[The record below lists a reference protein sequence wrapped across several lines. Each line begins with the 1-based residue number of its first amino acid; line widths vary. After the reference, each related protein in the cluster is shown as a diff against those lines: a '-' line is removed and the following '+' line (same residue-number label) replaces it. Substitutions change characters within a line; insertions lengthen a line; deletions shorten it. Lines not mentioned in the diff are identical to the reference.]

1 MVKGGTYGS
10 YMYSPRYVNFYH
22 NTYSGNTYGVYLGTT
37 TATGAKATHLDIR
50 NNIYVSNTNYA
61 IYVPTEPDSMIAL
74 DYNVYNTNGSN
85 LAYWA
90 GAKST
95 LSAWQTSNPTLN
107 ASSVDQPVTFMGT
120 DDLHLITGANN
131 LGTPISSVTT
141 DIDGD
146 VRSTTT
152 PDIGADEYTP
162 IADDARIEDILGAS
176 GGCGDSTIAIY
187 VAFQNFGLDTITSM
201 SAEVKVTDPNANVT
215 TLTATYAGALAP
227 LDYDTVMVGTINT
240 YAGGTYSFLGY
251 TQLANDGR
259 TSNDT
264 MNFSSYYLPFEPVVT
279 GMVDTVCA
287 SQDSVTLAA
296 VAVPGTTYGW
306 FNSLTDTTILAQGDT
321 YTVPTSGQSSYFVQ
335 FLNTADSA
343 ETPIPGGNGQS
354 GNMFN
359 IINTSGAPLSI
370 TGFAQGPGSGNSS
383 VTGAAMIVYYTPGD
397 YTTQSAASWSQIASG
412 TVNLTASATTGYLPV
427 SVTIPAGATYGFYVG
442 LTSGSVQY
450 TNGTGTAGVSPW
462 YIHPKFTV
470 TEGLGGP
477 YPSPTFSPRNWN
489 GQIFF
494 GSAGCS
500 NIRKEVSFAINTDTA
515 VAVGSGVETNP
526 STGLFDF
533 DATGSSGHVFNWSF
547 GDGATGSGMMTQHN
561 YGTAGMYT
569 VSLVVTDTVCGTSDS
584 TSFQVTSTISVG
596 ENGLNQVVRAFPNP
610 SNGQVVVSISGAEA
624 FEGSI
629 QVVNGVG
636 QILVNEPV
644 AKQDGVVE
652 IPMDLRNLPKG
663 VYTIRLSGEQGES
676 NLRVVLQ

>member
-1 MVKGGTYGS
+1 
-10 YMYSPRYVNFYH
+10 MYSPRYVDFYY
-22 NTYSGNTYGVYLGTT
+22 NTFAGTTYGAYLGTT
-37 TATGAKATHLDIR
+37 TTTGAQMTNLNMK
-50 NNIYVSNTNYA
+50 NNIFTASTSYSVYA
-61 IYVPTEPDSMIAL
+61 PTAPL
-74 DYNVYNTNGSN
+74 NVLGWDYNLYYTGGAS
-85 LAYWA
+85 LAYYGSA
-90 GAKST
+90 YTT
-95 LSAWQTSNPTLN
+95 LSAWQTANSAIN
-107 ASSVDQPVTFMGT
+107 ANSVNSQVTYMGA
-120 DDLHLITGANN
+120 DDLHLVTGANN
-131 LGTPISSVTT
+131 LGTPITGITT

-146 VRSTTT
+146 TRSTTT

-162 IADDARIEDILGAS
+162 ISDDARISEIIGAA
-176 GGCGDSTIAIY
+176 GGCGDSTTSVY
-187 VAFQNFGLDTITSM
+187 VVFQNFGLVNITSM
-201 SAEVKVTDPNANVT
+201 GATVQVTDPNANVT
-215 TLTATYAGALAP
+215 TLTGSYSGTLAP
-227 LDYDTVMVGTINT
+227 TEYDTIYVGSVNT
-240 YAGGTYSFLGY
+240 YAGGNFDFLGY

-264 MNFSSYYLPFEPVVT
+264 TSDAGYFLPYEPVVT
-279 GMVDTVCA
+279 GLVDTVCA
-287 SQDSVTLAA
+287 SQDSVTLSA

-306 FNSLTDTTILAQGDT
+306 FNSPTDTTLLGTGDN
-321 YTVPTSGQSSYFVQ
+321 YTVPVAGQTSYYVK

-343 ETPIPGGNGQS
+343 TTSLAGGNGS
-354 GNMFN
+354 NGNMFN
-359 IINTSGAPLSI
+359 IINTSGAPLTI

-383 VTGAAMIVYYTPGD
+383 LTGAAMVIYYTPGN
-397 YTTQSAASWSQIASG
+397 YTTQSAASWSQLASG
-412 TVNLTASATTGYLPV
+412 TVNLTSSAATGYLPV
-427 SVTIPAGATYGFYVG
+427 SVTIPAGATYGFFVG

-450 TNGTGTAGVSPW
+450 TNGTGTAGSSPW
-462 YIHPKFTV
+462 YVHPKFTI
-470 TEGLGGP
+470 TEGLGGS
-477 YPSPTFSPRNWN
+477 YPNPVNSPRCWN
-489 GQIFF
+489 GQVFF

-500 NIRKEVSFAINTDTA
+500 DIRAEVSFAINTDTA

-526 STGLFDF
+526 ATGQFDF

-547 GDGATGSGMMTQHN
+547 GDGATGTGMMTQHN
-561 YGTAGMYT
+561 YGTAGVYT
-569 VSLVVTDTVCGTSDS
+569 VSLVVTDTICGTSDS

-610 SNGQVVVSISGAEA
+610 SNGQVVVSISGTEA

>member
-1 MVKGGTYGS
+1 M
-10 YMYSPRYVNFYH
+10 
-22 NTYSGNTYGVYLGTT
+22 
-37 TATGAKATHLDIR
+37 GA
-50 NNIYVSNTNYA
+50 
-61 IYVPTEPDSMIAL
+61 
-74 DYNVYNTNGSN
+74 
-85 LAYWA
+85 
-90 GAKST
+90 
-95 LSAWQTSNPTLN
+95 
-107 ASSVDQPVTFMGT
+107 
-120 DDLHLITGANN
+120 DDLHLVTGANN
-131 LGTPISSVTT
+131 LGTPITGITT

-146 VRSTTT
+146 TRSTTT

-162 IADDARIEDILGAS
+162 ISDDARISEIIGAA
-176 GGCGDSTIAIY
+176 GGCGDSTTSVY
-187 VAFQNFGLDTITSM
+187 VVFQNFGLVNITSM
-201 SAEVKVTDPNANVT
+201 GATVQVTDPNANVT
-215 TLTATYAGALAP
+215 TLTGSYSGTLAP
-227 LDYDTVMVGTINT
+227 TEYDTIYVGSVNT
-240 YAGGTYSFLGY
+240 YAGGNFDFLGY

-264 MNFSSYYLPFEPVVT
+264 TSDAGYFLPYEPVVT
-279 GMVDTVCA
+279 GLVDTVCA

-296 VAVPGTTYGW
+296 VNVPGTTYGW
-306 FNSLTDTTILAQGDT
+306 FNSPTDTTLLGTGDT
-321 YTVPTSGQSSYFVQ
+321 YTVPVAGQASYFVK

-343 ETPIPGGNGQS
+343 TTSLAGGNGAQ

-370 TGFAQGPGSGNSS
+370 TGFAQGPGVGNSS
-383 VTGAAMIVYYTPGD
+383 ATGVPLTVYYTPGN
-397 YTTQSAASWSQIASG
+397 YTTQSAASWSQLASG
-412 TVNLTASATTGYLPV
+412 NVNLTSSAAAGYLPV

-442 LTSGSVQY
+442 LTTGSVQY
-450 TNGTGTAGVSPW
+450 TNGTGTAGSSPW
-462 YIHPKFTV
+462 YVHPKFTI
-470 TEGLGGP
+470 TEGLGGA
-477 YPSPTFSPRNWN
+477 YPSPVNSPRCWN
-489 GQIFF
+489 GQVFF

-500 NIRKEVSFAINTDTA
+500 DIRAEVSFAINTDTA

-526 STGLFDF
+526 ATGQFDF
-533 DATGSSGHVFNWSF
+533 DATGSNGHVFNWSF
-547 GDGATGSGMMTQHN
+547 GDGATGTGMMTQHN
-561 YGTAGMYT
+561 YGTAGVYT

-610 SNGQVVVSISGAEA
+610 SNGQVVVSISGTEA

>member
-1 MVKGGTYGS
+1 M
-10 YMYSPRYVNFYH
+10 
-22 NTYSGNTYGVYLGTT
+22 
-37 TATGAKATHLDIR
+37 
-50 NNIYVSNTNYA
+50 
-61 IYVPTEPDSMIAL
+61 
-74 DYNVYNTNGSN
+74 
-85 LAYWA
+85 
-90 GAKST
+90 
-95 LSAWQTSNPTLN
+95 
-107 ASSVDQPVTFMGT
+107 SS

-131 LGTPISSVTT
+131 LGTPIAGITT

-146 VRSTTT
+146 TRNAST

-162 IADDARIEDILGAS
+162 ISDDARIEKIIGAA
-176 GGCGDSTIAIY
+176 GGCGDSVVAVY

-201 SAEVKVTDPNANVT
+201 GATVEVTDPNASVI
-215 TLTATYAGALAP
+215 TLTGSYSGALAP
-227 LDYDTVMVGTINT
+227 LEYDTVLVGTINT
-240 YAGGTYSFLGY
+240 YAGGTFDFLGY

-264 MNFSSYYLPFEPVVT
+264 ATDAGYFLPYEPVVT
-279 GMVDTVCA
+279 GLVDTVCA

-296 VAVPGTTYGW
+296 VNVPGTTYGW
-306 FNSLTDTTILAQGDT
+306 YNSPTDTTLLGTGDT
-321 YTVPTSGQSSYFVQ
+321 YTVPVAGQTSYFVK

-343 ETPIPGGNGQS
+343 TTSLAGGNGS
-354 GNMFN
+354 AGNMFN
-359 IINTSGAPLSI
+359 IINTSGAPLTI

-383 VTGAAMIVYYTPGD
+383 ATGVPLVVYYTPGD

-412 TVNLTASATTGYLPV
+412 NVNLTSSAATGYLPV
-427 SVTIPAGATYGFYVG
+427 SVTIPAGATYGFFVG

-450 TNGTGTAGVSPW
+450 TNGTGTAGSSPW
-462 YIHPKFTV
+462 YVHPKFTI
-470 TEGLGGP
+470 TEGLGGS
-477 YPSPTFSPRNWN
+477 YPNPVNSPRCWN
-489 GQIFF
+489 GQVFF

-500 NIRKEVSFAINTDTA
+500 DIRAEVSFAINTDTA

-547 GDGATGSGMMTQHN
+547 GDGATGTGLMTQHN
-561 YGTAGMYT
+561 YGTAGVYT
-569 VSLVVTDTVCGTSDS
+569 VSLVVTDTICGTSDS

-610 SNGQVVVSISGAEA
+610 SNGQVVVSISGTEA

>member
-1 MVKGGTYGS
+1 LYYTGGASLAYYGS
-10 YMYSPRYVNFYH
+10 
-22 NTYSGNTYGVYLGTT
+22 
-37 TATGAKATHLDIR
+37 
-50 NNIYVSNTNYA
+50 
-61 IYVPTEPDSMIAL
+61 
-74 DYNVYNTNGSN
+74 
-85 LAYWA
+85 AYT
-90 GAKST
+90 T
-95 LSAWQTSNPTLN
+95 LSAWQTANSAIN
-107 ASSVDQPVTFMGT
+107 ANSVNSQVTYMGA
-120 DDLHLITGANN
+120 DDLHLVTGANN
-131 LGTPISSVTT
+131 LGTPITGITT

-146 VRSTTT
+146 TRSTTT

-162 IADDARIEDILGAS
+162 ISDDARISEIIGAA
-176 GGCGDSTIAIY
+176 GGCGDSTTSVY
-187 VAFQNFGLDTITSM
+187 VVFQNFGLVNITSM
-201 SAEVKVTDPNANVT
+201 GATVQVTDPNANVT
-215 TLTATYAGALAP
+215 TLTGSYSGTLAP
-227 LDYDTVMVGTINT
+227 TEYDTIYVGSVNT
-240 YAGGTYSFLGY
+240 YAGGNFDFLGY

-264 MNFSSYYLPFEPVVT
+264 TSDAGYFLPYEPVVT
-279 GMVDTVCA
+279 GLVDTVCA

-296 VAVPGTTYGW
+296 VNVPGTTYGW
-306 FNSLTDTTILAQGDT
+306 FNSPTDTTLLGTGDT
-321 YTVPTSGQSSYFVQ
+321 YTVPVAGQASYFVK

-343 ETPIPGGNGQS
+343 TTSLAGGNGAQ

-370 TGFAQGPGSGNSS
+370 TGFAQGPGVGNSS
-383 VTGAAMIVYYTPGD
+383 ATGVPLTVYYTPGN
-397 YTTQSAASWSQIASG
+397 YTTQSAASWSQLASG
-412 TVNLTASATTGYLPV
+412 NVNLTSSAAAGYLPV

-442 LTSGSVQY
+442 LTTGSVQY
-450 TNGTGTAGVSPW
+450 TNGTGTAGSSPW
-462 YIHPKFTV
+462 YVHPKFTI
-470 TEGLGGP
+470 TEGLGGA
-477 YPSPTFSPRNWN
+477 YPSPVNSPRCWN
-489 GQIFF
+489 GQVFF

-500 NIRKEVSFAINTDTA
+500 DIRAEVSFAINTDTA

-526 STGLFDF
+526 ATGQFDF
-533 DATGSSGHVFNWSF
+533 DATGSNGHVFNWSF
-547 GDGATGSGMMTQHN
+547 GDGATGTGMMTQHN
-561 YGTAGMYT
+561 YGTAGVYT

-610 SNGQVVVSISGAEA
+610 SNGQVVVSISGTEA

>member
-1 MVKGGTYGS
+1 MC
-10 YMYSPRYVNFYH
+10 
-22 NTYSGNTYGVYLGTT
+22 
-37 TATGAKATHLDIR
+37 
-50 NNIYVSNTNYA
+50 
-61 IYVPTEPDSMIAL
+61 
-74 DYNVYNTNGSN
+74 
-85 LAYWA
+85 
-90 GAKST
+90 
-95 LSAWQTSNPTLN
+95 
-107 ASSVDQPVTFMGT
+107 SS
-120 DDLHLITGANN
+120 DLVTGANN
-131 LGTPISSVTT
+131 LGTPIAGITT

-146 VRSTTT
+146 TRSTTT

-162 IADDARIEDILGAS
+162 ISDDARIDKIIGAA
-176 GGCGDSTIAIY
+176 GGCGDSTTSVY
-187 VAFQNFGLDTITSM
+187 VVFQNFGLVNITSM
-201 SAEVKVTDPNANVT
+201 GATVQVTDPNANVT
-215 TLTATYAGALAP
+215 TLTGSYSGTLAP
-227 LDYDTVMVGTINT
+227 TEYDTIYVGSVNT
-240 YAGGTYSFLGY
+240 YAGGTFDFLGY

-264 MNFSSYYLPFEPVVT
+264 TSDAGYFLPYEPVVT
-279 GMVDTVCA
+279 GLVDTVCA
-287 SQDSVTLAA
+287 SQDSVTLTA
-296 VAVPGTTYGW
+296 VSVPGTTYGW
-306 FNSLTDTTILAQGDT
+306 YNSPTDTTILAQGNS
-321 YTVPTSGQSSYFVQ
+321 YTVPVAGQTSYYVK
-335 FLNTADSA
+335 FLNTADST

-383 VTGAAMIVYYTPGD
+383 VTGAAMVIYYTPGD

-427 SVTIPAGATYGFYVG
+427 NVTIPAGTTYGFYVG

-450 TNGTGTAGVSPW
+450 TNGTGTAGVTAW
-462 YIHPKFTV
+462 HVHPKFTI

-489 GQIFF
+489 GQVFF

-500 NIRKEVSFAINTDTA
+500 DIRAEVSFAINTDTA

-526 STGLFDF
+526 ATGQFDF
-533 DATGSSGHVFNWSF
+533 DATGSNGHVFNWSF
-547 GDGATGSGMMTQHN
+547 GDGATGTGMMTQHN
-561 YGTAGMYT
+561 YGTAGVYT
-569 VSLVVTDTVCGTSDS
+569 VSLVVTDTICGTSDS

-610 SNGQVVVSISGAEA
+610 SNGQVVVSISGTEA